1 MVLKHPRWGLLPALV
16 ELLDL
21 HGRAIHA
28 LPVSIYFETQF
39 FPKICGARLLISDL
53 FGCALF
59 CVQQNLWSFP
69 QICGAQR
76 FKSVR
81 GFRVIAPRKKEEG
94 WGGTEDKRY
103 KRYKIYKD
111 IKERYKRYLRY
122 KRYKR
127 YKKDISDI
135 KDIKGWAGKGIQRRS
150 PGGRRIFFVMS
161 ALE

>member
-59 CVQQNLWSFP
+59 CVQQNLWSFS
-69 QICGAQR
+69 QISGAQL
-76 FKSVR
+76 FKKGAKQKSASFNSCHPPPEKKR
-81 GFRVIAPRKKEEG
+81 RVWEEV
-94 WGGTEDKRY
+94 
-103 KRYKIYKD
+103 
-111 IKERYKRYLRY
+111 LR
-122 KRYKR
+122 
-127 YKKDISDI
+127 ISDKKI
-135 KDIKGWAGKGIQRRS
+135 
-150 PGGRRIFFVMS
+150 
-161 ALE
+161 